1 MLCEKCK
8 TNMIHVCENSVQ
20 GWSCPV
26 CGWGTLTTYIDK
38 IHQDMT
44 EYSICTKSITN
55 IDKDKIKVISKIE
68 GVNYIVAKKM
78 LEKEGADPAI
88 LIDPREVATAPWTV
102 FKCQFGCSSYGHNHC
117 CPPKAPS
124 YDKTR
129 KILDCYSTGI
139 LFRIHGWNATAMA
152 FRCSREIFLDG
163 YYKTIAFGS
172 GMCKLCQSCDP
183 AGCRQ
188 PERAIPSMEACGIDV
203 FATARHFGLE
213 IDTLRCP
220 NEKRNH
226 FGLVLIE

>member
-1 MLCEKCK
+1 MSGK
-8 TNMIHVCENSVQ
+8 NYAANAGI
-20 GWSCPV
+20 PP
-26 CGWGTLTTYIDK
+26 TTYRRRGFLPCGVGENPDK
-38 IHQDMT
+38 
-44 EYSICTKSITN
+44 
-55 IDKDKIKVISKIE
+55 
-68 GVNYIVAKKM
+68 YIKM

-220 NEKRNH
+220 DEKRNH
-226 FGLVLIE
+226 FGFVLIE

>member
-1 MLCEKCK
+1 MS
-8 TNMIHVCENSVQ
+8 EN
-20 GWSCPV
+20 PDK
-26 CGWGTLTTYIDK
+26 YI
-38 IHQDMT
+38 
-44 EYSICTKSITN
+44 
-55 IDKDKIKVISKIE
+55 
-68 GVNYIVAKKM
+68 KM

-88 LIDPREVATAPWTV
+88 IIDPKEVVTAPWTV

-117 CPPKAPS
+117 CPPKTPS

-220 NEKRNH
+220 DEKRNH

>member
-1 MLCEKCK
+1 MS
-8 TNMIHVCENSVQ
+8 EN
-20 GWSCPV
+20 PDK
-26 CGWGTLTTYIDK
+26 YI
-38 IHQDMT
+38 
-44 EYSICTKSITN
+44 
-55 IDKDKIKVISKIE
+55 
-68 GVNYIVAKKM
+68 KM

-88 LIDPREVATAPWTV
+88 RIDPREVATAPWTV

-152 FRCSREIFLDG
+152 FCCSREIFLDG

-220 NEKRNH
+220 DEKRNH